1 MINLIQKYFNQSSKI
16 IAATLLAALFV
27 TFLLQ
32 IFSRYVLNSPFGWT
46 LELCRILW
54 VWIVFFCCAFL
65 VQEKDH
71 VKFNLIY
78 SASSNKAKFI
88 MSIVSCLAIVA
99 IMGWALLPTMD
110 YIDWM
115 KMRKTSTVRLPITGE
130 KIKLSYV
137 FSIYGIFMISLI
149 AHYIWKLRKIIQKGP
164 ENSDQNKLRSV
175 IKY

>member
-1 MINLIQKYFNQSSKI
+1 LINLIQKYFNQSSKI

-78 SASSNKAKFI
+78 SASSNKSKFI

-149 AHYIWKLRKIIQKGP
+149 VHYIWKLKKIIQKGP